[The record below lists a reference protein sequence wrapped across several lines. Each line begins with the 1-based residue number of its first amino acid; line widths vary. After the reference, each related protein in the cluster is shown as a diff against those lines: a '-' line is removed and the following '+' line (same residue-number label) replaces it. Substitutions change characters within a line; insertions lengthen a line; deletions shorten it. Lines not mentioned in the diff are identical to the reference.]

1 MKSTEPQKAEG
12 SSDLDRL
19 REIFFQL
26 TECRDDSQQRGWA
39 VHDDQQ
45 IIMDYLDELLQI
57 LVWLCVCVREREY
70 AWVCVCGEYMC
81 VCMCVYHS
89 YILDVHV
96 Y

>member
-57 LVWLCVCVREREY
+57 LVWLCVCVCVCERER
-70 AWVCVCGEYMC
+70 VSMHGCVGVESMSTI
-81 VCMCVYHS
+81 V
-89 YILDVHV
+89 DVHV